1 MSPGLGGRRGVPAP
15 FAPPHRG
22 RRGLRGRV
30 KVGPDPSRPPPPHSS
45 LCPRIVPR
53 PFSTGRLCRS
63 LPGLLAGGGSWGPP
77 RCRGAGARGS
87 PSSEGGE
94 GGAAAARPGGPGGS
108 RLCPCPWAPPDS
120 GRARGSRRSRSRSPG
135 GAGWRAGGPAPAEP
149 PAAAGCHIQAPP
161 RGVGPG
167 RARGGREP
175 LFGGAGP
182 AGSRSRSGAG
192 RWVGAGAPRD
202 PRRGRAGWRGPGR
215 G

>member
-1 MSPGLGGRRGVPAP
+1 MSPGLGGRRVCLRPSPLRTAGAGGSVAGRKWIRIPA
-15 FAPPHRG
+15 APPLPIPPSAPGSCPVPSPPGGFAAASRG
-22 RRGLRGRV
+22 CLREEAAG
-30 KVGPDPSRPPPPHSS
+30 DPR
-45 LCPRIVPR
+45 
-53 PFSTGRLCRS
+53 
-63 LPGLLAGGGSWGPP
+63 A
-77 RCRGAGARGS
+77 AGAPEPGARRPVRG
-87 PSSEGGE
+87 EE